1 MSVATSLEMKWVSQ
15 VHEILIVMFSS
26 PNDLWILM
34 SNMGLLYNQQH
45 AADAQ
50 VQLQVSFRKSIT
62 EDYSF
67 WNFSTDQLFC
77 IDFVLCFSH
86 CS

>member
-1 MSVATSLEMKWVSQ
+1 V
-15 VHEILIVMFSS
+15 
-26 PNDLWILM
+26 
-34 SNMGLLYNQQH
+34 SNMGLLFNQQH
-45 AADAQ
+45 AAVAQ
-50 VQLQVSFRKSIT
+50 VQLQVSFWKSIT

-77 IDFVLCFSH
+77 IHFVLCFSH